1 MSLFVNADG
10 GLTTAGYAGCIAL
23 IVILTAVLYFS
34 QKSKASAHMSA
45 KKIAFSSMCI
55 ALAAVTSMIKV
66 YELPFGGSVTL
77 CSMLFAVLP
86 GWIYGLSTGL
96 LCGLIYGILQF
107 VLGPYVMTPVQ
118 VLFDY
123 IFAFMI
129 LGVSG
134 IFSKKK
140 NGLLTGYIVA
150 VIGRWIMATIAGLVW
165 VSLGSTVWDGWAP
178 LPYSMVYNIS
188 YIGLEALFTIIIICI
203 PAVEKALNRIKK
215 QALEN

>member
-1 MSLFVNADG
+1 MSLFVNSDG
-10 GLTTAGYAGCIAL
+10 GLTTAGYIGCISL
-23 IVILTAVLYFS
+23 IFILIAVLYFS
-34 QKSKASAHMSA
+34 QKSKASGSMSA

-123 IFAFMI
+123 VFAFMI
-129 LGVSG
+129 LGISG

-140 NGLLTGYIVA
+140 NGLLLGYLTA
-150 VIGRWIMATIAGLVW
+150 VTGRWIMATIAGLVW
-165 VSLGSTVWDGWAP
+165 VSLGSTVWDGWSP

-188 YIGLEALFTIIIICI
+188 YIGLEAIFTVIIISI
-203 PAVEKALNRIKK
+203 PAVKNALSRIKK
-215 QALEN
+215 QALEK